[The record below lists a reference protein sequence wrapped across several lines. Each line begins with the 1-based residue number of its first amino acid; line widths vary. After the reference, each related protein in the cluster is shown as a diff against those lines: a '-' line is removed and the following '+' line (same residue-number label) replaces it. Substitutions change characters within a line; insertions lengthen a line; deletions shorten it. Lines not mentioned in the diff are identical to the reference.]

1 MDAHDA
7 ALLATQLAMGFA
19 LAACVGIRTFLPL
32 LAAGILARL
41 GYVSLGEHFEWMAR
55 TPALVVFGSA
65 AAFEIL
71 ADKVPWLDHALHVA
85 EAFAKP
91 VAGTLIA
98 ASVLTQ
104 LDPVTAI
111 TLGLIAGG
119 TVAGAVQALR
129 GTARVASTA
138 LTGGLGNPVLSVFDD
153 AAATVGLALAFVVP
167 VIAAIV
173 VIAVAVLLARL
184 YLRGRSAG
192 ARLTPPSA

>member
-19 LAACVGIRTFLPL
+19 LAACVGLRTFLPL
-32 LAAGILARL
+32 LAAGVLARL
-41 GYVSLGEHFEWMAR
+41 GYVSLGDHFQWMAA

-71 ADKVPWLDHALHVA
+71 ADKVPWLDHALHAA
-85 EAFAKP
+85 ETFVKP

-98 ASVLTQ
+98 ASVLTE

-119 TVAGAVQALR
+119 TVAGVVQAIR
-129 GTARVASTA
+129 GTARIASTA
-138 LTGGLGNPVLSVFDD
+138 FTGGLGNPVLSIFDD
-153 AAATVGLALAFVVP
+153 AAATAGIVLAFVVP
-167 VIAAIV
+167 LLAAIM
-173 VIAVAVLLARL
+173 VITGVALLARL
-184 YLRGRSAG
+184 YFRRRSA
-192 ARLTPPSA
+192 SA

>member
-7 ALLATQLAMGFA
+7 ALLTTQLAMGFA
-19 LAACVGIRTFLPL
+19 LAACVGVRTFLPL
-32 LAAGILARL
+32 LAAGVLARL
-41 GYVSLGEHFEWMAR
+41 GYVSLGEHFEWMAK

-71 ADKVPWLDHALHVA
+71 ADKVPWLDHALHAA
-85 EAFAKP
+85 EAFVKP
-91 VAGTLIA
+91 LAGTLIA
-98 ASVLTQ
+98 ASVLTE

-119 TVAGAVQALR
+119 TVAGLVQALR

-153 AAATVGLALAFVVP
+153 AVATVGLVLAFVVP
-167 VIAAIV
+167 VLAAIV
-173 VIAVAVLLARL
+173 VIAVAVLLGRL
-184 YLRGRSAG
+184 FFRRRSA
-192 ARLTPPSA
+192 SA